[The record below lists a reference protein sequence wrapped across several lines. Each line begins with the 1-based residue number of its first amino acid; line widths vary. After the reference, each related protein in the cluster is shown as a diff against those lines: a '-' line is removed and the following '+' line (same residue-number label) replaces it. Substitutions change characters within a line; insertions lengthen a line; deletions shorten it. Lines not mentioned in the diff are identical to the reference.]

1 MKKSAL
7 LLVVCLI
14 CVSFAFAGG
23 ASDET
28 GSRVIKVAH
37 YYAENHPLN
46 IALTEIFKPMV
57 EEESEGRFQ
66 VQIYPNNTLGAE
78 KEFMEAT
85 KLGSVEMCIAGNTIS
100 DQFPKFK
107 IINFPWVFSDIDLS
121 YAVLSDPEIQE
132 SIFNDALSVNMV
144 GKGFVLNGVRAV
156 SNNIRPINTVA
167 DCRGIK
173 LRLPEVSQFVD
184 NGQSLGF
191 NVVTMS
197 MSEIFTALQQGVID
211 GQDNP
216 PTTLLT
222 SGWYEVQKY
231 LSLTNHQIT
240 YDWIAF
246 SKQFWDSLTPED
258 QDLLER
264 ACKAFADAE
273 IEMYKE
279 SEAVDIQTLIDYGVI
294 VNEISDEN
302 LAEFKA
308 IGDTVIQKY
317 ADELPAF
324 NEILM
329 QVREKEA
336 ELSKADI

>member
-1 MKKSAL
+1 MRKVIVFMMVV
-7 LLVVCLI
+7 LVAI
-14 CVSFAFAGG
+14 SFAFAGG
-23 ASDET
+23 ASD
-28 GSRVIKVAH
+28 GAKVIKVAH
-37 YYAENHPLN
+37 YYAESHPLN
-46 IALTEIFKPMV
+46 IALNEIFKPMV
-57 EEESEGRFQ
+57 EEESGGRFQ

-85 KLGSVEMCIAGNTIS
+85 KLGTVEMCIAGNTIS

-121 YAVLSDPEIQE
+121 YAVLSDPDIQH
-132 SIFNDALSVNMV
+132 SIFDDALSVNMV

-156 SNNIRPINTVA
+156 SNNVRPINTVA
-167 DCRGIK
+167 DCKGIK

-184 NGQSLGF
+184 NGHALGF

-211 GQDNP
+211 GQENP

-231 LSLTNHQIT
+231 LSMTNHQIT

-258 QDLLER
+258 QALLEK

-273 IEMYKE
+273 VEMYKE
-279 SEAVDIQTLIDYGVI
+279 GEASDIQKLKDNGVT
-294 VNEISDEN
+294 VNEISEEN
-302 LAEFKA
+302 MVEFRA
-308 IGDTVIQKY
+308 VGDSVIQKY
-317 ADELPAF
+317 ADELPEF
-324 NEILM
+324 NEILT
-329 QVREKEA
+329 QVRAKEA
-336 ELSKADI
+336 EILASK